1 MKNARLIVAALT
13 LVGALSLT
21 GCPSTGA
28 PSDGLD
34 VATLPAGVRADYE
47 IFAQRCSKC
56 HALGRALDSG
66 ITDDV
71 FWKEY
76 VARMR
81 RQTASGISPADEPPI
96 LRFLHYYSL
105 EQKRV
110 RAGDGG

>member
-1 MKNARLIVAALT
+1 MTRTRVMVAVLA
-13 LVGALSLT
+13 LVGSISLV
-21 GCPSTGA
+21 GCPGAGA

-34 VATLPAGVRADYE
+34 VATLPASVRSDYE

-56 HALGRALDSG
+56 HGLARALDSG

-81 RQTASGISPADEPPI
+81 RQTASGISPSDEPPI